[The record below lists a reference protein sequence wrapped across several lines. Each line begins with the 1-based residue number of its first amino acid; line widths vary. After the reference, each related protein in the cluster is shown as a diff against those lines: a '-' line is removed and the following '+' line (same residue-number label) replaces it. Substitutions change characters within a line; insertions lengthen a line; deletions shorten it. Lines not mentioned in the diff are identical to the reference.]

1 MRLSSFIIKQILDIS
16 QAIGL
21 GDPDSGCSP
30 SPLIFLRPGA
40 REIMA
45 KEFLP
50 LLLPVPC
57 GALTV
62 IGGQHPAS
70 SEVSMIVLDKIKA
83 FLKWYGKRMGFLEP
97 KPEAKV
103 ADPPETKVAEAPEK
117 KGNESSSK

>member
-21 GDPDSGCSP
+21 GDPDSGCPS
-30 SPLIFLRPGA
+30 SPLVFLGQGA
-40 REIMA
+40 REIKA

-62 IGGQHPAS
+62 IGA
-70 SEVSMIVLDKIKA
+70 
-83 FLKWYGKRMGFLEP
+83 
-97 KPEAKV
+97 
-103 ADPPETKVAEAPEK
+103 
-117 KGNESSSK
+117 